1 MRTITINNKLTD
13 KDLLHFNKIMDKNR
27 VFMKMKIH
35 LVKVFLRISNTHL
48 KGKTRHIYNFLNQ
61 TGGSFDL
68 MESSPKEEAI
78 TVHLQTKKSFMFMA
92 EKILESA
99 ILIIYGAS
107 IFLA

>member
-1 MRTITINNKLTD
+1 
-13 KDLLHFNKIMDKNR
+13 MDKNK

-35 LVKVFLRISNTHL
+35 RVKVFLRISNTHL
-48 KGKTRHIYNFLNQ
+48 KGKTRHIFNFLNR

-68 MESSPKEEAI
+68 MESSLKEEAI
-78 TVHLQTKKSFMFMA
+78 TAHLQMTKSFMFMV

-99 ILIIYGAS
+99 ILIICGAL

>member
-1 MRTITINNKLTD
+1 MQVISKACLKMIIHQERVCQVIN
-13 KDLLHFNKIMDKNR
+13 
-27 VFMKMKIH
+27 
-35 LVKVFLRISNTHL
+35 STHL
-48 KGKTRHIYNFLNQ
+48 KDNKKHLLNILSLI
-61 TGGSFDL
+61 GGSFDL

-78 TVHLQTKKSFMFMA
+78 TVHLQTTKSFMFMV